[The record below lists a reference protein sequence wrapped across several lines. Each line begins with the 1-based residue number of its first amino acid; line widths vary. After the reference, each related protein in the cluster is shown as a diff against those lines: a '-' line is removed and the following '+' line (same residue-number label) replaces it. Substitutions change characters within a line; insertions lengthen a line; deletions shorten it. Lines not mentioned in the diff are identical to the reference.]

1 MVGLMNPGAA
11 APQAPAPAP
20 APSGG
25 GLMRA
30 PAAPGG
36 EDEGSNVSPEEQ
48 AQYDKFMT
56 NALEIIYPQG
66 EEAQVSEAVL
76 NDLSGKPDPEA
87 AQLFAEA
94 DPPVEASAIDNL
106 ASSTVQ
112 IVLML
117 EGSAQEAGA
126 DIADDVVFHA
136 GKDILE
142 ELAEVAE
149 AAGIYDYDE
158 KEMEGAF
165 YRALDL
171 YRISSPR
178 VDQQA
183 LSQEFQQIQRADQD
197 GSLAQL
203 LPGIDQVAG

>member
-1 MVGLMNPGAA
+1 MAGLMNAGPAA
-11 APQAPAPAP
+11 SQAPVSAQ
-20 APSGG
+20 SSG

-30 PAAPGG
+30 PETPGPQ
-36 EDEGSNVSPEEQ
+36 EEESSNVSPEEQ
-48 AQYDKFMT
+48 AQYDKFMN
-56 NALEIIYPQG
+56 NALEIIFPQG

-94 DPPVEASAIDNL
+94 QPPLEQSPIDNL

-117 EGSAQEAGA
+117 EGSAQQSGA
-126 DIADDVVFHA
+126 EIADDVVFHA

-142 ELAEVAE
+142 HLAEVAE
-149 AAGIYDYDE
+149 AAGIYDYQE
-158 KEMEGAF
+158 EEMEGAF
-165 YRALDL
+165 FRALDL

-183 LSQEFQQIQRADQD
+183 LTQEFQQIQRADQD
-197 GSLAQL
+197 GSLSQL